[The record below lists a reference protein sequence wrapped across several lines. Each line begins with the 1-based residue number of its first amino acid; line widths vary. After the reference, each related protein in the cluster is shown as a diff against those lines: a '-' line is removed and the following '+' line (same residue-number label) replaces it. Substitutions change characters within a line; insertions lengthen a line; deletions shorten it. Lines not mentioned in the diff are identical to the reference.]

1 MLIPSRKRSGFT
13 IIELLIVIVII
24 AILAAITLVAYSGV
38 QQRAS
43 NVAIISAA
51 KQTIKLID
59 LWNVS
64 NSPLNAN
71 VCATTDNSCTSWS
84 GAVQTTDNSYLLN
97 GLKTVG
103 TPVVS
108 VPHVL
113 SSRYGIF
120 YNYRSGMTFNDQ
132 PARGLLMYWLQGTQD
147 CGMENVANQ
156 VAATGSEPDP
166 WVTSTTGYTGSPSGG
181 MTTCYIAINLQ

>member
-1 MLIPSRKRSGFT
+1 MFMLPKKQSGFT

-38 QQRAS
+38 QQRAN

-71 VCATTDNSCTSWS
+71 VCATADNSCTSWN
-84 GAVQTTDNSYLLN
+84 GTVQTSDNSSLLN
-97 GLKTVG
+97 GFKTVG
-103 TPVVS
+103 TPVAS
-108 VPHVL
+108 VPHMS
-113 SSRYGIF
+113 SSRYGIY

-147 CGMENVANQ
+147 CGMENIAMQ

-166 WVTSTTGYTGSPSGG
+166 WVTSTTGNTGSSAGL
-181 MTTCYIAINLQ
+181 TTCYVAINF